1 MAMKNPYNQ
10 YKENNIKTASTENL
24 TLMLYDGALKFAGQ
38 GKLFIKEKNIPKANE
53 SLIRAQDII
62 QELNIT
68 LDMQYDISNYL
79 RSLYTYIIERL
90 IDANINKDME
100 ILDEVIDLI
109 RELRNT
115 WKEAMELAK

>member
-1 MAMKNPYNQ
+1 MRNPYNQ

-38 GKLFIKEKNIPKANE
+38 GKLFIQEKNIPMANE
-53 SLIRAQDII
+53 AIIRAQDII
-62 QELNIT
+62 HELNIT
-68 LDMQYDISNYL
+68 LDMQYEISHNL
-79 RSLYTYIIERL
+79 RSLYTYILERL
-90 IDANINKDME
+90 IDANINKDVE
-100 ILDEVIDLI
+100 SLDEVIDLI